1 MKRAL
6 FLDRDG
12 TIIEDRGY
20 MRDPDDVVLL
30 PGAVE
35 ALGAL
40 EAAGW
45 TLIVISNQSGV
56 GRGFIAP
63 TERDA
68 VQARFAELMRAAGVN
83 ITGSYLCSHH
93 PEEECGCRKPGV
105 LHLEQAAREHGI
117 DLRTS
122 WMVGDRESDIL
133 CGKNAGCRT
142 IWVRNSEFPVNA
154 GVADYEAEGLTS
166 IPAILSR
173 NCTIPE

>member
-1 MKRAL
+1 VKRAL

-20 MRDPDDVVLL
+20 MRDPDDVVLM
-30 PGAVE
+30 PGAAD
-35 ALGAL
+35 ALRAL

-45 TLIVISNQSGV
+45 LLIVVSNQSGV
-56 GRGFIAP
+56 GRGLIAP
-63 TERDA
+63 AEMEA
-68 VQARFAELMRAAGVN
+68 VQARFLELMRAAEVS
-83 ITGSYLCSHH
+83 ITASYLCVHH
-93 PEEECGCRKPGV
+93 PEEDCGCRKPGV

-117 DLRTS
+117 DLRES

-142 IWVRNSEFPVNA
+142 IWLRNAEFPPDA
-154 GVADYEAEGLTS
+154 GLADYEADGLTS

-173 NCTIPE
+173 NVTIPE

>member
-1 MKRAL
+1 VKRAL

-12 TIIEDRGY
+12 AIIEDRGY
-20 MRDPDDVVLL
+20 MRDPADVVPL
-30 PGAVE
+30 PGAAE
-35 ALGAL
+35 ALRAL

-45 TLIVISNQSGV
+45 TLIVVSNQAGV

-63 TERDA
+63 SEMDA
-68 VQARFAELMRAAGVN
+68 VQARFTELMRAAGVS
-83 ITGSYLCSHH
+83 ITASYLCAHH
-93 PEEECGCRKPGV
+93 PDENCGCRKPGV
-105 LHLEQAAREHGI
+105 LHLEQAAREYGL
-117 DLRTS
+117 DLRQS

-142 IWVRNSEFPVNA
+142 IWLRNSEFSVQA
-154 GVADYEAEGLTS
+154 GLADYEADGLIS